1 MNIPIADGERV
12 VFLGRSTQY
21 QVKNETNGW
30 ETKVRK
36 TYDGEWKGNLVEDMK
51 ELYQQ
56 DLRKQSYQ
64 SSKFEP
70 YH

>member
-1 MNIPIADGERV
+1 MNIPITEGERV
-12 VFLGRSTQY
+12 VFLGRSAQY
-21 QVKNETNGW
+21 QVKDETNGW